1 MVVPALTTCTGEGQL
16 VSAFRKVEHVEQ
28 GSSYTYICNK
38 RGIDDLNFDVNG
50 PDPQVNCQPVDNGL
64 HALNG

>member
-16 VSAFRKVEHVEQ
+16 VSAFRKVEQ

-38 RGIDDLNFDVNG
+38 RGIDETLSNKI
-50 PDPQVNCQPVDNGL
+50 
-64 HALNG
+64 HR